1 MDTVTR
7 GGIDLD
13 SSPRRATS
21 DHHELPIK
29 IAVGGG
35 HKNLAFDKKKLESTT
50 KSNRPCEDVPLLCA
64 VRLLR
69 HLA

>member
-1 MDTVTR
+1 MLPSWPGASPEMDTVTR
-7 GGIDLD
+7 GGIGLD

-35 HKNLAFDKKKLESTT
+35 HKNLAKE
-50 KSNRPCEDVPLLCA
+50 
-64 VRLLR
+64 VRVYYEIQQ
-69 HLA
+69 AM

>member
-7 GGIDLD
+7 GGIGLD

-35 HKNLAFDKKKLESTT
+35 HKNLAKE
-50 KSNRPCEDVPLLCA
+50 
-64 VRLLR
+64 VRVYYEIQQ
-69 HLA
+69 AM